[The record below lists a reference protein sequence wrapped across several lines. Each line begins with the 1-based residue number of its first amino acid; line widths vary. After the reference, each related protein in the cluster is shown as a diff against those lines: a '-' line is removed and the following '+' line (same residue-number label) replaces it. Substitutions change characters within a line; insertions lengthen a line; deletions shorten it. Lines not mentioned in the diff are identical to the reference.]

1 MSVSVEHDMLP
12 DMHRLIIFITFYFL
26 YLLQKNF
33 SYIEYKLM
41 DDCFLLLSIDLL
53 VLQFGGAYLSLE

>member
-26 YLLQKNF
+26 LFALKNF
-33 SYIEYKLM
+33 SYLEYKLT